1 MQEIKIFQVDAF
13 TDKLFRGNPAAVCIL
28 NAWLPD
34 AEMQSI
40 AAENNLSETAFVV
53 KKNVAEYA
61 IRWFTPTVEVNL
73 CGHATLASAFVLFA
87 FYELDVN
94 ELMFNS
100 LRSGLLWVRRTDE
113 LLTLNF
119 PTAVLR
125 AAAIGEELSAA
136 LGAMPIEVYQGPSDL
151 LLLFE
156 NQEQVAQLKPNFPII
171 SKLLGTIG
179 IIATAPGK
187 SVDFVSRYFV
197 PGEGIDEDPV
207 TGSAHTLLT
216 PFWAKKLGKELLT
229 AKQISKREGHLICK
243 LCDDRVEISGNAVLY
258 LAGTIFVD

>member
-28 NAWLPD
+28 NDWRSD
-34 AEMQSI
+34 TQMQSI

-53 KKNVAEYA
+53 KKGIGEYA
-61 IRWFTPTVEVNL
+61 IRWFTPTVEVSL
-73 CGHATLASAFVLFA
+73 CGHATLASAFVLFE
-87 FYELDVN
+87 FFELEAK
-94 ELMFNS
+94 ELLFISPRAGNLS
-100 LRSGLLWVRRTDE
+100 VRKTDQ

-119 PTAVLR
+119 PISVMR
-125 AAAIGEELSAA
+125 AAAIGEELITA
-136 LGAMPIEVYQGPSDL
+136 LGIAPLEVYQGPSDL

-156 NQEQVAQLKPNFPII
+156 NQEQVALLKPNFPILA
-171 SKLLGTIG
+171 KFLGTIG
-179 IIATAPGK
+179 VIATAPGK
-187 SVDFVSRYFV
+187 GVDFVSRYFA

-216 PFWAKKLGKELLT
+216 PFWAKKLKKELLT

-243 LCDDRVEISGNAVLY
+243 LCGERVEISGNAVLY
-258 LAGTIFVD
+258 LSGTIFID